1 MKSKSKSKPNLNSNQ
16 QQPSILSSNLDD
28 FYEKFH
34 IIKKRNSFIED
45 ILNIKTSTVNLQ
57 VGTTIQKRHSNQ
69 SNGILSNDPK
79 ESLLFRKA
87 PFLFTIIVK
96 YLKEKH
102 DFLVFF
108 TKGFVDEEKYFENK
122 SQVNSQ
128 PTINVINNTKLIKKS
143 SLSTETT
150 MTSVSGT
157 NMKKCFINID
167 IFLFKKTVF
176 LIKRLTEQDLSL
188 SEESFNK
195 KILYKI
201 HQFQIVHI
209 EIDYNHM
216 GEARNIINLYI
227 NDYDSSKRSHIE
239 LQFDRTLLTESVYL
253 YHFLK
258 KYYIQ
263 YWQVLYETSL
273 LKDSSQFYQSQF
285 FIKKTNS
292 RGKVQDRII
301 VITNR
306 FIYNILLNVRKEVN
320 EVKVEDIKWSDSIR
334 SIVRI
339 VLNPLDLLEL
349 RVYYDEKINKIDNK
363 TEGLK
368 TLKHKSEREF
378 IFQTKKEKESF
389 IFCLRKGYF
398 SLKNMFLEIGI
409 EKEIF
414 DKVVSKK

>member
-1 MKSKSKSKPNLNSNQ
+1 MKSKSKSKSNPNLNQ
-16 QQPSILSSNLDD
+16 QTPSILSSNLDD
-28 FYEKFH
+28 FYEKFQ
-34 IIKKRNSFIED
+34 ILKKRSSFIED
-45 ILNIKTSTVNLQ
+45 ILNIKTSTANLQ
-57 VGTTIQKRHSNQ
+57 VVGTIQKRPSNQ

-79 ESLLFRKA
+79 ECLLFRKP

-102 DFLVFF
+102 DLLVFF
-108 TKGFVDEEKYFENK
+108 TKAFIDEEKYFETK

-128 PTINVINNTKLIKKS
+128 QTTTNLTNNTKLTKKS
-143 SLSTETT
+143 
-150 MTSVSGT
+150 
-157 NMKKCFINID
+157 FINID

-176 LIKRLTEQDLSL
+176 ILKRLTEQDLSL
-188 SEESFNK
+188 SEEAFNK

-201 HQFQIVHI
+201 YQFQIIHV

-216 GEARNIINLYI
+216 GEGMNFISIYVY
-227 NDYDSSKRSHIE
+227 DYDSSKRSLIE

-258 KYYIQ
+258 KNLIQ
-263 YWQVLYETSL
+263 YWQLLYETSL
-273 LKDSSQFYQSQF
+273 LKDSSQYYQSQF

-306 FIYNILLNVRKEVN
+306 FIYNILLNVRKEVKDVK

-349 RVYYDEKINKIDNK
+349 RVYYDEKVNKSDNK

-398 SLKNMFLEIGI
+398 SLKNVFLEIGI